1 MEQRRL
7 GRTDMHVSVLG
18 FGGSE
23 IGYQRV
29 ATATVRRLLDD
40 ALDAGLNVIDTAECY
55 EAGEELI
62 GEAVSGRRKDFH
74 LFTKCG
80 HFEGG
85 GRPDWRPESLL
96 RSIERSLKR
105 LRVDHVDLVQLH
117 TCSEEDLRRG
127 DVITALERARE
138 RGWTRYVGYSGDG
151 GAAKYAIECG
161 RFDTLQTSL
170 SIADQEALDLTL
182 PLARERGLGVIV
194 KRPIAN
200 AAWRTGKTPS
210 SAYHQPY
217 WERLQ
222 RLRYDFLAGPLDES
236 IALALRFTVFAP
248 AVHTA
253 IVGTTRPGRWREN
266 AAMLTAGPLDAA
278 TMDAIRAR
286 WRAVADA
293 SWGGLT

>member
-29 ATATVRRLLDD
+29 ATETVRRLLDD

-55 EAGEELI
+55 EAGEALI

-80 HFEGG
+80 HFEGS

-96 RSIERSLKR
+96 RSVERSLER

-117 TCSEEDLRRG
+117 TCSKDELRRG
-127 DVITALERARE
+127 DVIAALERARE

-200 AAWRTGKTPS
+200 AAWRTGKPPA

-222 RLRYDFLAGPLDES
+222 RLRYDFLDRPLEES
-236 IALALRFTVFAP
+236 IATALRFTVFTP

-266 AAMLTAGPLDAA
+266 ATMLTAGPLDAA
-278 TMDAIRAR
+278 TVDAIRAR

-293 SWGGLT
+293 SWVGLT